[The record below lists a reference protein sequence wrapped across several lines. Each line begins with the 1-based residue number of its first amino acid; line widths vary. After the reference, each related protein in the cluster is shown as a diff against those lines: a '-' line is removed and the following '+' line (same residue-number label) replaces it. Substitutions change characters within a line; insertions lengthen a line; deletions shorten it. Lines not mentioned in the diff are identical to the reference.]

1 MNYTY
6 TQLGLTQTYRLVD
19 SGIFKHSM
27 DFHVIIQHLLRLQW
41 REREKAVYSPFQIV
55 IVSTCSMNI
64 IKSFPSTMLWPMA
77 NNQLAHERFKF
88 AFQLSED
95 MCHGYKIRQR
105 SHFHPHFKITPF
117 LATNY
122 QFQAVSSIDFD
133 LLLFGS
139 VVNRIFMSIGSEVE
153 LQSFFEQPESN
164 RQIV

>member
-1 MNYTY
+1 
-6 TQLGLTQTYRLVD
+6 
-19 SGIFKHSM
+19 
-27 DFHVIIQHLLRLQW
+27 
-41 REREKAVYSPFQIV
+41 
-55 IVSTCSMNI
+55 
-64 IKSFPSTMLWPMA
+64 MA

-105 SHFHPHFKITPF
+105 SWHFHPHFKITPF

>member
-1 MNYTY
+1 
-6 TQLGLTQTYRLVD
+6 
-19 SGIFKHSM
+19 
-27 DFHVIIQHLLRLQW
+27 
-41 REREKAVYSPFQIV
+41 
-55 IVSTCSMNI
+55 
-64 IKSFPSTMLWPMA
+64 MA

-105 SHFHPHFKITPF
+105 SWHFHPHFKITPF

-153 LQSFFEQPESN
+153 LQSFVVKQPESN